1 MLLATM
7 ATTHITVYNH
17 PVTSATAAIIE
28 ADANASLATSVD
40 DVMEKM
46 AELRAAKRAR
56 TEADQAVAS
65 IQLRQREL
73 ELRLATAKSDQNRCQ
88 TEEWYRAGELAHSCN
103 EWLAC
108 NQVD

>member
-1 MLLATM
+1 M

-17 PVTSATAAIIE
+17 PVTSEPVAVAGVDVE
-28 ADANASLATSVD
+28 ARLATSVD

-73 ELRLATAKSDQNRCQ
+73 ELRLATAKSDQHRCQ
-88 TEEWYRAGELAHSCN
+88 TEEWYRAGELAHSCK
-103 EWLAC
+103 EWL
-108 NQVD
+108 NQAD

>member
-17 PVTSATAAIIE
+17 PVTSATAAT
-28 ADANASLATSVD
+28 AASLATSVD

-56 TEADQAVAS
+56 TEADQAVAN
-65 IQLRQREL
+65 IQLRQREI
-73 ELRLATAKSDQNRCQ
+73 ELSLATAKSEQNRCR
-88 TEEWYRAGELAHSCN
+88 TEELYLAGELAHSCR
-103 EWLAC
+103 EWLNLA
-108 NQVD
+108 